1 VIDHVVAHREMLEAM
16 FGWLQPRP
24 VWFVTLAP
32 DLSTARA
39 RNATRPERERIGYD
53 ISGLY
58 PGIQRELSA
67 RCWWFDTST
76 ISPQD
81 TAHRIIAEAAER
93 AVVTG
98 HRCADPIRS
107 RSETN

>member
-1 VIDHVVAHREMLEAM
+1 MLKARI
-16 FGWLQPRP
+16 GWLQPRP

-39 RNATRPERERIGYD
+39 RNATRPERERIDYD

-58 PGIQRELSA
+58 AGIQRELSA
-67 RCWWFDTST
+67 RGWWFDTST

-81 TAHRIIAEAAER
+81 TRPRGSSPRRER
-93 AVVTG
+93 AVVIGNRGAGRT
-98 HRCADPIRS
+98 AQS
-107 RSETN
+107 RS